1 MAATFGRKVS
11 HDEEMARRREAFI
24 AAERARRASAGEA
37 SPPGASPAFA
47 SASPV
52 QASAA
57 PRVVVLPEKSVG
69 MAYLLWFFLG
79 ALSIHRFYLGYAA
92 SGAVQVGLWLV
103 GWGTVISGSAF
114 GVFLLIGWMIWL
126 FGDAFLIP
134 AMARR
139 KNEEARAAAT
149 SYAFA

>member
-24 AAERARRASAGEA
+24 AAERARAASAGEA
-37 SPPGASPAFA
+37 PSPGARAAF
-47 SASPV
+47 SSSV
-52 QASAA
+52 QSSAA

-79 ALSIHRFYLGYAA
+79 ALSIHRFYLGYVT

-103 GWGTVISGSAF
+103 GWGTIVAGSAF
-114 GVFLLIGWMIWL
+114 GLFLLIGWVIWL

-139 KNEEARAAAT
+139 KNEEARAAAVG
-149 SYAFA
+149 YAFA

>member
-1 MAATFGRKVS
+1 MAATFGRKGS
-11 HDEEMARRREAFI
+11 DDGEMARRREAFI
-24 AAERARRASAGEA
+24 AAERARAASAGEA
-37 SPPGASPAFA
+37 PPPSARPSYSPSL
-47 SASPV
+47 

-79 ALSIHRFYLGYAA
+79 ALSLHRFYLGYAT

-114 GVFLLIGWMIWL
+114 GVFLLIGWVVWL